1 MTLLL
6 QEMSLIGFLLI
17 LLVVQHGYIVAA
29 AKTLSVSLEGP
40 LDRPCFG
47 GPSAGLGSTD
57 LRLDYRSN
65 ETDYKWMEIRD
76 GIKLNDSFDQPVP
89 PSEGCVEF
97 RLVQEEHGGGTCN
110 CWRIGT
116 VQLNSTE

>member
-1 MTLLL
+1 
-6 QEMSLIGFLLI
+6 MS
-17 LLVVQHGYIVAA
+17 VY
-29 AKTLSVSLEGP
+29 LEGP
-40 LDRPCFG
+40 LDGPCFG

-57 LRLDYRSN
+57 LRLDHRSN
-65 ETDYKWMEIRD
+65 ETDYKWMEIHD
-76 GIKLNDSFDQPVP
+76 GIKLSDSFDQPVP

-110 CWRIGT
+110 CWRVVA